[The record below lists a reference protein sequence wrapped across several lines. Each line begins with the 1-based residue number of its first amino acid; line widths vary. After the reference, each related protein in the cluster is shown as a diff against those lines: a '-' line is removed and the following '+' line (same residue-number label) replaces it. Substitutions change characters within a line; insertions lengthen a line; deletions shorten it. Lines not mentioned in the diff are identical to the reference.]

1 MSKNKLRFYIVAAA
15 VFVAFTVISFA
26 VPFAKNG
33 AFWVAYIF
41 AVLAIAAQ
49 VYVYPKAFDGASA
62 KSKFYGF
69 PIARISTIYLAVQL
83 VLSLVVM
90 ATTKWVP
97 AWIPACV
104 FVVALCA
111 AVAGFVSVDTMREEI
126 ERQDVKLKKDVT
138 LMRSLQSKINVLPAQ
153 CSGETA
159 KALEKL
165 AEDIRF
171 SDPVSG
177 EATADVET
185 ELSALID
192 ELQQAVIDA
201 DEAAVLT
208 LCRKAAVT
216 LNERNRICKLN
227 K

>member
-1 MSKNKLRFYIVAAA
+1 MKNKIRFGIVIAA
-15 VFVAFTVISFA
+15 VLVAFSVIAFA
-26 VPFAKNG
+26 VPFVKNG

-41 AVLAIAAQ
+41 ALLALAAQ
-49 VYVYPKAFDGASA
+49 IYAYPKAFAGASA

-69 PIARISTIYLAVQL
+69 PIARISTIYLGVQL
-83 VLSLVVM
+83 VLSLAVM
-90 ATTKWVP
+90 AAAKWVP

-111 AVAGFVSVDTMREEI
+111 AVAGFVSVDTMRDEI
-126 ERQDVKLKKDVT
+126 DRQDAKLKKDVT
-138 LMRSLQSKINVLPAQ
+138 LMRSLQSRINILPAQ
-153 CSGETA
+153 CSGEAA

-171 SDPVSG
+171 SDPVSSA
-177 EATADVET
+177 ATAEIET

-192 ELQQAVIDA
+192 ELQQAAVEG
-201 DEAAVLT
+201 DEAIVMT
-208 LCRKAAVT
+208 LCRKAEVT
-216 LNERNRICKLN
+216 LNERNRLCKLN